1 MKSRGKYNRKAV
13 ALAYGGK
20 GAPVVVAKGE
30 GHRADLIIESGQE
43 AEIPIVEGEALSN
56 YLQGVSVGD
65 EIPEILFESVAIV
78 LSWAYRLKG
87 KTPQNS
93 NN

>member
-1 MKSRGKYNRKAV
+1 MKNRGTYNRKAV

-20 GAPVVVAKGE
+20 GAPIVVAKGE
-30 GHRADLIIESGQE
+30 GHLADLIIESGRE
-43 AEIPIVEGEALSN
+43 AEILIVEGEALSN
-56 YLQGVSVGD
+56 YLQGISIGE

-87 KTPQNS
+87 KTPDYK
-93 NN
+93 

>member
-1 MKSRGKYNRKAV
+1 MKSRGKFNRKAV

-30 GHRADLIIESGQE
+30 GQHADLIIESGQE
-43 AEIPIVEGEALSN
+43 AEIPIVEGGALSN
-56 YLQGVSVGD
+56 YLQGVAIGE

-87 KTPQNS
+87 KTPNFK
-93 NN
+93 